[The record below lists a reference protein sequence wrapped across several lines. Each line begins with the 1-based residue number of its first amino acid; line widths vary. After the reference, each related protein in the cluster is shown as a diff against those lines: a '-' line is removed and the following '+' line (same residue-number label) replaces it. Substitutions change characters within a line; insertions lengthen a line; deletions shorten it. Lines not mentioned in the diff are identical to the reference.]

1 MEMLTSDELKQIKG
15 ATLQILQ
22 EVGVHF
28 PSDRALG
35 IFVAHGAVVDDV
47 NQIVRIPED
56 LVLEAMGNAPRSYT
70 LSGRS
75 PGTNLFLDGSQSYFC
90 TDGCGVHTQDFET
103 GEIRPSNKE
112 DVAKMARVADYLSS
126 IAFYWPI
133 VSAQNF
139 GTLTP
144 LHELDASFNH
154 TVKHV
159 QTETLL
165 GETQAR
171 QAVKTAEYINTIPEK
186 YLCHGSSV
194 QIAHDWGVPILGG
207 AFGVDTEEQASWQLG
222 RDSVYT
228 ALLTPLTGADI
239 VVGLGLLKGSR
250 VFDKILGE
258 HQPEPLEYVK
268 QKELVAILD
277 AAANEL
283 GN

>member
-1 MEMLTSDELKQIKG
+1 MAAVSIQPIRPRFKMEMLTSDELKQIKG

-90 TDGCGVHTQDFET
+90 TDGCGVHTQNFET

-139 GTLTP
+139 GALAP

-154 TVKHV
+154 T
-159 QTETLL
+159 
-165 GETQAR
+165 AD
-171 QAVKTAEYINTIPEK
+171 YINTIAEN
-186 YLCHGSSV
+186 YFCHGSSV

-207 AFGVDTEEQASWQLG
+207 AFGVDTGEQASWQLG

-228 ALLTPLTGADI
+228 ALLTALAGADI
-239 VVGLGLLKGSR
+239 VVGLGC
-250 VFDKILGE
+250 
-258 HQPEPLEYVK
+258 
-268 QKELVAILD
+268 
-277 AAANEL
+277 
-283 GN
+283 